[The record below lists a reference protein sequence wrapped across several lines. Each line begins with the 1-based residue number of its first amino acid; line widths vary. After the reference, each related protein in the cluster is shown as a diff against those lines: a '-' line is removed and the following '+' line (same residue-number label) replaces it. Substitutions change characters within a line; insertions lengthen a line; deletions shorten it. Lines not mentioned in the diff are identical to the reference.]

1 MDAPTG
7 PGKLP
12 GRATIRGVLEVA
24 LAAFTSL
31 FVVVDPLGNLPIF
44 VTLTGGLDAAGK
56 RAVAL
61 RGVAIAGAV
70 LLLFAL
76 GGDALLAQLGIG
88 LPAFRIAGGLML
100 LLIALE
106 MVFERRLSRKSRTAE
121 EIAAAP
127 TPRDLAVFPIAIP
140 LVAGPGA
147 ITSVLLLAGRAR
159 SGGETGIVL
168 AMVAVVLLISL
179 LLFLLAERIERA
191 VGDTTI
197 AIVSRLLGILL
208 AALAVQYV
216 LDGLR
221 EALFS

>member
-1 MDAPTG
+1 M
-7 PGKLP
+7 
-12 GRATIRGVLEVA
+12 LEVA
-24 LAAFTSL
+24 LTAFTSL
-31 FVVVDPLGNLPIF
+31 FVVIDPLGNLPIF
-44 VTLTGGLDAAGK
+44 VALTGDLDRAGK

-61 RGVAIAGAV
+61 RGVAIAGGV

-76 GGDALLAQLGIG
+76 AGDALLRLLGIG

-106 MVFERRLSRKSRTAE
+106 MVFERRLSRKSRTAG

-127 TPRDLAVFPIAIP
+127 TPRDLAVFPIGIP
-140 LVAGPGA
+140 LVAGPGS
-147 ITSVLLLAGRAR
+147 ITSILLLAGRATD
-159 SGGETGIVL
+159 GAQT
-168 AMVAVVLLISL
+168 AVVLSMLAIVLVVSL
-179 LLFLLAERIERA
+179 MLFLLGEAIERA

-221 EALFS
+221 ASLFA

>member
-1 MDAPTG
+1 M
-7 PGKLP
+7 
-12 GRATIRGVLEVA
+12 LEVA
-24 LAAFTSL
+24 LTAFTSL
-31 FVVVDPLGNLPIF
+31 FVVIDPLGNLPIF
-44 VTLTGGLDAAGK
+44 VALTGDLDRAGK

-61 RGVAIAGAV
+61 RGVAIAGGV

-76 GGDALLAQLGIG
+76 AGDALLRLLGIG

-106 MVFERRLSRKSRTAE
+106 MVFERRLSRKSRTAG

-127 TPRDLAVFPIAIP
+127 TPRDLAVFPIGIP
-140 LVAGPGA
+140 LVAGPGS
-147 ITSVLLLAGRAR
+147 ITSILLLAGRATD
-159 SGGETGIVL
+159 GAQT
-168 AMVAVVLLISL
+168 AVVLSMLAIVLLVSL
-179 LLFLLAERIERA
+179 TLFLLGEGIERA

-221 EALFS
+221 ASLFA

>member
-1 MDAPTG
+1 M
-7 PGKLP
+7 
-12 GRATIRGVLEVA
+12 LEVA
-24 LAAFTSL
+24 LTAFTSL
-31 FVVVDPLGNLPIF
+31 FVVIDPLGNLPIF
-44 VTLTGGLDAAGK
+44 VALTGDLDRAGK

-61 RGVAIAGAV
+61 RGVAIAGGV

-76 GGDALLAQLGIG
+76 AGDALLRLLGIG

-106 MVFERRLSRKSRTAE
+106 MVFERRLTRKSRTAG

-127 TPRDLAVFPIAIP
+127 TPRDLAVFPIGIP
-140 LVAGPGA
+140 LVAGPGS
-147 ITSVLLLAGRAR
+147 ITSILLLAGRATD
-159 SGGETGIVL
+159 GAQT
-168 AMVAVVLLISL
+168 AVVLSMLAIVLLVSL
-179 LLFLLAERIERA
+179 TLFLLGEGIERA

-221 EALFS
+221 ASLFA